1 MATRPERYRWSR
13 YGGNPI
19 GEQDDLP
26 THHTL
31 YLALGANAEER
42 RRHYRELFRTDL
54 DQRAIAEIRA
64 SLNKNVALGRDRFK
78 AQFETLLGRRVRPA
92 KMGRPRKHLEPR

>member
-1 MATRPERYRWSR
+1 M
-13 YGGNPI
+13 

-31 YLALGANAEER
+31 NLALGANAEER

-54 DQRAIAEIRA
+54 DQRSIAEIRA
-64 SLNKNVALGRDRFK
+64 SLNKNIAPGRDRFK
-78 AQFETLLGRRVRPA
+78 AEIETLLERRVRPA
-92 KMGRPRKHLEPR
+92 MIGRPRKHLEPW